1 MIVMNLCWNSGC
13 AIKHSHFPDG
23 GPMQFNDTREEV
35 NADWW
40 RWQMYKQVATL
51 INNPSL
57 EVETSLKAMIG
68 EYRRFAMHSAN
79 PLETSYSLVRSQQ
92 SA

>member
-1 MIVMNLCWNSGC
+1 MQLGAAITQKGNL
-13 AIKHSHFPDG
+13 
-23 GPMQFNDTREEV
+23 MQLNDEREEV

-57 EVETSLKAMIG
+57 EVETTLKVMIG
-68 EYRRFAMHSAN
+68 EYRRFAMHSVTS
-79 PLETSYSLVRSQQ
+79 LESAFPFDRSRQ